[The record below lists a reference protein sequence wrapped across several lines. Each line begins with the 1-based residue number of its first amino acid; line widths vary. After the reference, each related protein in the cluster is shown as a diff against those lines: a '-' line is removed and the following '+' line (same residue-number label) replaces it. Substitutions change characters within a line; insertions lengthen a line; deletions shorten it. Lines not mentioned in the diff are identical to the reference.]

1 MPSGGQWN
9 CRLPPRVHLG
19 RIVTAMEL
27 SEWHLWFKRRGGRAL
42 RDLVMREW
50 DPIGVSGAP
59 EALDE
64 YDGYL
69 GRIAD
74 RLRREA
80 PAEEIAELLGSFR
93 TSDRSDGRERSHQG
107 SGALWKL
114 TRSRPGVPL

>member
-1 MPSGGQWN
+1 
-9 CRLPPRVHLG
+9 
-19 RIVTAMEL
+19 MEL

-69 GRIAD
+69 GRIAE

-80 PAEEIAELLGSFR
+80 PAEEIADLLGSFR
-93 TSDRSDGRERSHQG
+93 TSDMGLRSDPQADLRAAHVLIAWYARAMATNGRAEEEGH
-107 SGALWKL
+107 GA
-114 TRSRPGVPL
+114 S